1 MDRSRRVVSRR
12 GATRSFSGFRA
23 RGVDVSHHTLTVYT
37 YEEPNAT
44 PTFLS
49 VHRTA
54 RDVTRTAAS
63 SQRPTKRFAFAH
75 SHSCP
80 QSLSSARRRA
90 IRPSAWTLRLTLD
103 ERRTVSSVH
112 HLIPPVG
119 ADRRVPIDTGLENK
133 TRPRLTTTPTRS
145 RTLSPVRAARST
157 RSRRTNENNRPHQRP
172 QSFKVPITY
181 CTMRTAVSARFAT
194 SGCST
199 SYCTRRNGSK
209 QIRGLSRSSATT
221 MPTDEASASTSR
233 RGTHARTPNTSTNMS
248 VQEYIEK
255 HDLTKKIEE
264 ALNAAVKAKA
274 EEPLAFVVRTFF
286 SRSPTR
292 LGRGTALDD
301 RWTRRRDCDE
311 SARASAVETL
321 RRDFV

>member
-63 SQRPTKRFAFAH
+63 SQRPTKRFAFAR

-119 ADRRVPIDTGLENK
+119 ADRRVPIDAGLENK
-133 TRPRLTTTPTRS
+133 TRPRLTTTTTPTRS

-157 RSRRTNENNRPHQRP
+157 RSRRTNENNRPQP
-172 QSFKVPITY
+172 ETSSFRKLQALRIVQCEPLSVRVLPLPGVRHHTVPVETG
-181 CTMRTAVSARFAT
+181 ANKSGVSHGRARLR
-194 SGCST
+194 C
-199 SYCTRRNGSK
+199 RRMK
-209 QIRGLSRSSATT
+209 RRHRRRESAH
-221 MPTDEASASTSR
+221 
-233 RGTHARTPNTSTNMS
+233 THAHRTR
-248 VQEYIEK
+248 Q
-255 HDLTKKIEE
+255 
-264 ALNAAVKAKA
+264 
-274 EEPLAFVVRTFF
+274 
-286 SRSPTR
+286 PT
-292 LGRGTALDD
+292 
-301 RWTRRRDCDE
+301 
-311 SARASAVETL
+311 
-321 RRDFV
+321 